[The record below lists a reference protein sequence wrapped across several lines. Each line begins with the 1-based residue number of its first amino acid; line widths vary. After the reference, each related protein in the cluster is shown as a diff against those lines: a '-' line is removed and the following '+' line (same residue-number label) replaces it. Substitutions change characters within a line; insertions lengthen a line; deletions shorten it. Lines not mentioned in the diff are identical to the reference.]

1 MNTDSVAELTP
12 SRAMLLQ
19 PDQAPEGTAN
29 QTAKARP
36 PLDDHLH
43 AKAKLEEP
51 ASAEVASECQGRDL
65 NEVLNSSEPA
75 PGDQVLNDA
84 PTDRQGRV
92 PAKHAKEQFEDQ
104 QARGQDSSKEI
115 TFADQ
120 ASAVD
125 ADEKRKR

>member
-29 QTAKARP
+29 QTTKARP

-43 AKAKLEEP
+43 AKAKPEEP
-51 ASAEVASECQGRDL
+51 ASAEAASERQGRDL

-75 PGDQVLNDA
+75 PGDQVLPIILFIFA
-84 PTDRQGRV
+84 V
-92 PAKHAKEQFEDQ
+92 SIV
-104 QARGQDSSKEI
+104 SSKLVLNC
-115 TFADQ
+115 FLYL
-120 ASAVD
+120 SN
-125 ADEKRKR
+125 